1 MARKPLMAGNW
12 KMNLNHVEAVGLV
25 QKLAWTLED
34 KKHDPEKSEVI
45 VLPPFTDLRTVQTL
59 VEGDRLEIGYGAQD
73 VSVFDNGAYTGDIS
87 ADMLVKLG
95 CRYVIIGHSERR
107 RFHGEDDN
115 IVNAK
120 TVEAVSRRLV
130 PIVCVGEGLAVRQ
143 ELRQVSDTL
152 HHVEGALAGLT
163 AEQIANMVIAYQ
175 TVWAIGTG
183 RVATPN
189 DAQEVCAA
197 IRAWI
202 SERHGA
208 GIAAQI
214 RILYGGSVNATNV
227 AALMAQEDIDGCLVG
242 AASLKVEEFAA
253 IARFYEMPMI
263 SRMPRIQRWWRF
275 SLISESVS

>member
-120 TVEAVSRRLV
+120 TVKAVSRRLV

-143 ELRQVSDTL
+143 ELRQVPDTL

-163 AEQIANMVIAYQ
+163 AEQIANMVIAYEP
-175 TVWAIGTG
+175 VWAIGTG
-183 RVATPN
+183 RVATPD

-242 AASLKVEEFAA
+242 AASLKVGEFAA

-263 SRMPRIQRWWRF
+263 
-275 SLISESVS
+275 